1 MHGLAEHLVLH
12 YLIWSLVH
20 KNTLN
25 YLQSVH
31 SLLTYWCYYSTMEKQ
46 IKLYKSK
53 GSHAKVLAY
62 EKVFNLLKN
71 RDSDIELRI
80 INEVPKLRLVV

>member
-1 MHGLAEHLVLH
+1 
-12 YLIWSLVH
+12 
-20 KNTLN
+20 
-25 YLQSVH
+25 
-31 SLLTYWCYYSTMEKQ
+31 MEKQ

-53 GSHAKVLAY
+53 VSHAEVLAY

>member
-1 MHGLAEHLVLH
+1 
-12 YLIWSLVH
+12 
-20 KNTLN
+20 
-25 YLQSVH
+25 
-31 SLLTYWCYYSTMEKQ
+31 MEKQ

-53 GSHAKVLAY
+53 ASHAKVLAY

-80 INEVPKLRLVV
+80 INEVPKIRLVV